1 MTHPA
6 RLPPAGA
13 RCCEGMATMGG
24 SRFKRSFLVYLLIG
38 VVLIIVIFSV
48 FPRGGGSNEIPLAGG
63 TESLL
68 ERIKNDAGLIEAIQ
82 VGSDKVTLDYRDGA
96 ESYETN
102 VPEAGFDFFE
112 FLSREGIDVGSQGF
126 PDIEVG
132 GGGGFGSTIA
142 GLFINLLPFL
152 LIIGLIFFFLRQAQG
167 QGSQAMSFGKSKA
180 RMVTANR
187 PTVTF
192 NDVAGCDEAKEELQ
206 EVVEFLKFPE
216 RFASLGA
223 RIPRGCL
230 LVGPPGTGKTLI
242 ARAVAGEAGVPFF
255 SISGS
260 EFVEMFVGV
269 GASRVRDLFEQAK
282 RNAPCIV
289 FVDEIDAVGRQRGAG
304 VGGSHDEREQT
315 LNQILVEMDG
325 FDTNTNV
332 IVVAATNRPDILDP
346 ALLRPG
352 RFDRRVVL
360 DAPDVKGR
368 VAILDVHVRGKPL
381 ADEVDLHT
389 IAKETPGFSGAE
401 LANLLNEAAILA
413 ARRQKKHI
421 TQAEVEEAVDRVMA
435 GPERKSRL
443 LVGREK
449 EIVAYHEGGHA
460 LVASHIPGHDPVHKV
475 TIVPR
480 GMAGGY
486 TRYLPESEHRL
497 AGKTYYEGFMAS
509 ALGGHAAEEVVFGE
523 MTTGAHDDLS
533 KVTQI
538 ARAMI
543 TQWGMSERLGARTF
557 GKKESMVFLGRD
569 ISEQR
574 DYSEMVA
581 EQIDEELRE
590 IIDRA
595 RDRARTIL
603 RRNREQ
609 LDLLATRLME
619 VETLEG
625 DDLKAILAWQPG
637 DAVPQPTPPPPP
649 PEPTPPPSASGDDA
663 PEEEREPLMPPKPGL
678 AWGGNQNSSSLD

>member
-1 MTHPA
+1 
-6 RLPPAGA
+6 
-13 RCCEGMATMGG
+13 MGG
-24 SRFKRSFLVYLLIG
+24 SRFKRSFLVYLLIF
-38 VVLIIVIFSV
+38 VVLIIVVFSV

-68 ERIKNDAGLIEAIQ
+68 ERIENDAGLIETIQ
-82 VGSDKVTLDYRDGA
+82 VGSSKVTLDYRDGA

-102 VPEAGFDFFE
+102 VPETGFDFFE
-112 FLSREGIDVGSQGF
+112 FLSREGVDVGSQGF

-132 GGGGFGSTIA
+132 GGGGFGSTIG

-180 RMVTANR
+180 RLVTANR
-187 PTVTF
+187 PSVTF

-223 RIPRGCL
+223 RIPRGVL

-360 DAPDVKGR
+360 DAPDVRGR

-381 ADEVDLHT
+381 ADEVDLQT

-449 EIVAYHEGGHA
+449 EVVAFHEGGHA

-509 ALGGHAAEEVVFGE
+509 ALGGHAAEEIVFGE

-533 KVTQI
+533 KVTQV

-574 DYSEMVA
+574 DYSETVA

-595 RDRARTIL
+595 RDRARTII

-625 DDLKAILAWQPG
+625 DDLRAILAWQPG
-637 DAVPQPTPPPPP
+637 DAIPQPTPPPPP
-649 PEPTPPPSASGDDA
+649 PEPTPPPSASGG
-663 PEEEREPLMPPKPGL
+663 ESSEEREPLMPPKPGL

>member
-1 MTHPA
+1 
-6 RLPPAGA
+6 
-13 RCCEGMATMGG
+13 MGG
-24 SRFKRSFLVYLLIG
+24 SRFKRSFLIYLLIF
-38 VVLIIVIFSV
+38 VVLIIVVFSV

-68 ERIKNDAGLIEAIQ
+68 ERIENQTGLIESIQ
-82 VGSDKVTLDYRDGA
+82 VSSDKVTLNYRDGA

-102 VPEAGFDFFE
+102 VPETGFDFFE
-112 FLSREGIDVGSQGF
+112 FLAREGIDVGTQGF
-126 PDIEVG
+126 PDVEVG
-132 GGGGFGSTIA
+132 GGGGFGSTIG

-152 LIIGLIFFFLRQAQG
+152 LIFGLIFFFLRQAQG

-180 RMVTANR
+180 RLVTANR
-187 PTVTF
+187 PSVTF

-206 EVVEFLKFPE
+206 EVVEFLQFPE

-223 RIPRGCL
+223 RIPRGVL

-360 DAPDVKGR
+360 DAPDVRGR

-381 ADEVDLHT
+381 AEEVDLHT

-413 ARRQKKHI
+413 ARRQKKQI

-449 EIVAYHEGGHA
+449 EVVAFHEAGHA

-497 AGKTYYEGFMAS
+497 AGKTYYEGFMSS

-533 KVTQI
+533 KVTQV

-574 DYSEMVA
+574 DYSETVA

-595 RDRARTIL
+595 RDRARTII

-625 DDLKAILAWQPG
+625 DDLRAILAWQPG
-637 DAVPQPTPPPPP
+637 DAVPLPTPPP
-649 PEPTPPPSASGDDA
+649 PEPTPPPPSSSGGE
-663 PEEEREPLMPPKPGL
+663 PSEEREPLMPPKPGL
-678 AWGGNQNSSSLD
+678 AWGGSQNSSSLD

>member
-1 MTHPA
+1 
-6 RLPPAGA
+6 
-13 RCCEGMATMGG
+13 MGG
-24 SRFKRSFLVYLLIG
+24 SRFKRSFLIYLLIF
-38 VVLIIVIFSV
+38 VVLIVIVFSV

-68 ERIKNDAGLIEAIQ
+68 DRIENDAGLIETIE
-82 VGSDKVTLDYRDGA
+82 VSSSKVTLAYRDG
-96 ESYETN
+96 SQSFQTNLPET
-102 VPEAGFDFFE
+102 GFDFFD
-112 FLSREGIDVGSQGF
+112 FLNREGIDIGSQGF
-126 PDIEVG
+126 PDVQVS

-142 GLFINLLPFL
+142 GLFFNLLPIL
-152 LIIGLIFFFLRQAQG
+152 LIVGLIFFFLRQAQG

-187 PTVTF
+187 PSVTF

-206 EVVEFLKFPE
+206 EVVEFLQFPE

-381 ADEVDLHT
+381 AEEVDLNT

-449 EIVAYHEGGHA
+449 EVVAFHEAGHA

-497 AGKTYYEGFMAS
+497 AGKSYYEGFMAS

-625 DDLKAILAWQPG
+625 DDLRAILAWQPG
-637 DAVPQPTPPPPP
+637 DAVPQPTPPPPA
-649 PEPTPPPSASGDDA
+649 PEPTLPPTAPPSGEAD
-663 PEEEREPLMPPKPGL
+663 EELEPLMPPKPGL
-678 AWGGNQNSSSLD
+678 AWGGNQNSSSLDS